1 MAQLASAKPL
11 AGLRAKPSLVQRIDL
26 PKRVVFGAASSMIFI
41 VVLLLGF
48 ITWQGIQLFV
58 KDGVPVTQIF
68 SPTWQPDST
77 SNGLSFGLLPFIAGT
92 VFVTAGALLIST
104 PLSVG
109 LALFLSEVAPKWARA
124 IVQPA
129 LEIFVGIPSVVWGW
143 LGITILV
150 PFLADTFHSDFVI
163 GLPVVGNLFTI
174 PGFLTGFSW
183 IAGSLVLSIMILPT
197 ITSVSYDSFRAVP
210 QELRTGSLA
219 LGTTRWQTIRHLLIP
234 SATTGVLTA
243 VVLGMTRAAGE
254 ALAVQM
260 VIGNSPSMPAAI
272 TQPVTTLTS
281 QITLDMG
288 NTVFGEP
295 WQDALWT
302 MSLVLLVISVA
313 SVVLVRLLNKRR
325 LAS

>member
-109 LALFLSEVAPKWARA
+109 LA
-124 IVQPA
+124 
-129 LEIFVGIPSVVWGW
+129 
-143 LGITILV
+143 
-150 PFLADTFHSDFVI
+150 
-163 GLPVVGNLFTI
+163 
-174 PGFLTGFSW
+174 
-183 IAGSLVLSIMILPT
+183 
-197 ITSVSYDSFRAVP
+197 
-210 QELRTGSLA
+210 
-219 LGTTRWQTIRHLLIP
+219 
-234 SATTGVLTA
+234 
-243 VVLGMTRAAGE
+243 
-254 ALAVQM
+254 
-260 VIGNSPSMPAAI
+260 
-272 TQPVTTLTS
+272 
-281 QITLDMG
+281 
-288 NTVFGEP
+288 
-295 WQDALWT
+295 
-302 MSLVLLVISVA
+302 
-313 SVVLVRLLNKRR
+313 
-325 LAS
+325 

>member
-1 MAQLASAKPL
+1 MTQLTTTTHL
-11 AGLRAKPSLVQRIDL
+11 TGLRARSGLGGRIDL
-26 PKRVVFGAASSMIFI
+26 PRRIVFLAAASMIGI
-41 VVLLLGF
+41 VVVLLAF
-48 ITWQGIQLFV
+48 IAWQGVQLFI
-58 KDGVPVTQIF
+58 KDGVSVGEIA
-68 SPTWQPDST
+68 SPTWNPLADS
-77 SNGLSFGLLPFIAGT
+77 GPQFGLLPFIAGT
-92 VFVTAGALLIST
+92 VLVTAVALLIST

-109 LALFLSEVAPKWARA
+109 LALFLSEVAPGWARSV
-124 IVQPA
+124 VQPA

-143 LGITILV
+143 LGITVLV
-150 PFLADTFHSDFVI
+150 PFLSDAFGHKIVVS
-163 GLPVVGNLFTI
+163 LPVLGQVFSM

-183 IAGSLVLSIMILPT
+183 LAGSLVLSVMILPT

-210 QELRTGSLA
+210 QELRAGSLA
-219 LGTTRWQTIRHLLIP
+219 LGTTRWQTIRHILVPAALP
-234 SATTGVLTA
+234 GVLTA

-260 VIGNSPSMPAAI
+260 VIGNSPTMPAAI

-302 MSLVLLVISVA
+302 MSLVLLTISVA
-313 SVVLVRLLNKRR
+313 SVVLVRLINKRR
-325 LAS
+325 PAA